1 MNVDYVKEHTI
12 YECIVGSQ
20 AYGTN
25 NSHSDIDEA
34 GVMIPGKEFF
44 LGFDHFNQFDGY
56 PNKDKTIYDIRKILK
71 LIADNN
77 PNCIDLLF
85 VPERCIKTITPY
97 WEKILENRD
106 LFVSKKARWTYAGYA
121 HAQFERILVHRKF
134 LLHPLKKEPV
144 RSEFGLPDVSR
155 FPTAQLKAVVYA
167 TLGDF
172 LVEEEKEN
180 FLDQLDDVYSNYV
193 IPLFTRYIR
202 EDRRTLAL
210 EYLQVGIKSQAN
222 TLRALGPS
230 YIKEEFLDE
239 ATRELQYYTAKQEWD
254 RFMDWQKHR
263 NKARAEME
271 AKFGYDCKH
280 AMHLIRLARMCMEI
294 LKTGEVHVDRTGID
308 ADELIAIR
316 DGAWS
321 FDKVREYSEKIDSE
335 ADIFYNESKIQRAPD
350 INKIKAL
357 CVEICEEYL
366 WKKKTTFDVLTTLLH
381 ASKE

>member
-1 MNVDYVKEHTI
+1 VDIKYVDEHTI
-12 YECIVGSQ
+12 FSTVVGSR

-25 NSHSDIDEA
+25 RPDSDYDQA
-34 GVMIPGKEFF
+34 GVMIPGPEYF
-44 LGFDHFNQFDGY
+44 LGLDRFEQFQGF
-56 PNKDKTIYDIRKILK
+56 PGVDKTIYDIRKALR
-71 LIADNN
+71 LISDCN
-77 PNCIDLLF
+77 PNMVDLLF
-85 VPERCIKTITPY
+85 VPERCIKVMTPY
-97 WEKILENRD
+97 WEKILKNRD

-121 HAQFERILVHRKF
+121 HAQFERIMTHRKF
-134 LLHPLKKEPV
+134 LLNPLKKEPT
-144 RSEFGLPDVSR
+144 REEFGLPATSR

-172 LVEEEKEN
+172 LVAEEKEN

-193 IPLFTRYIR
+193 IPLFTRFIR
-202 EDRRTLAL
+202 EDRRVLAL

-239 ATRELQYYTAKQEWD
+239 ATKELQYYTAKQEWD
-254 RFMDWQKHR
+254 RFVDWQKHR

-294 LKTGEVHVDRTGID
+294 LKTGEVNVDRTGID
-308 ADELIAIR
+308 AGELIAIR

-321 FDKVREYSEKIDSE
+321 FDKVREYSEDIDDE
-335 ADIFYNESKIQRAPD
+335 ADKLYKTSTLRKSPD
-350 INKIKAL
+350 INKIKDL
-357 CVEICEEYL
+357 CVEINEEYL
-366 WKKKTTFDVLTTLLH
+366 WKKKTVFDVVTTLLH
-381 ASKE
+381 NPKG